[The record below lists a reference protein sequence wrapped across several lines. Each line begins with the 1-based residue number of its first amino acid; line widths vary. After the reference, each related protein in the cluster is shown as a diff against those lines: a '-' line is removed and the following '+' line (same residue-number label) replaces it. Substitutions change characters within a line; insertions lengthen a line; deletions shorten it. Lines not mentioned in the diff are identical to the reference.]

1 VDVKKMINGL
11 RDKGIMLWSE
21 GKVLKYKAPKDTI
34 TAEIRSSLK
43 RNKQDIIEFLNNNNQ
58 VAFERNNAGRYNKF
72 PLTDIQNSYVSGRNN
87 VYELGGVACH
97 GYLEVVFDEVLAG
110 KHLEAAWNRVIQKHD
125 MLRAVV
131 YDVGYQLV
139 QETVPYVNIAILDLR
154 GESENSQ
161 EKREMLR
168 DNLANKQ
175 YRLGEWPMCDV
186 AVCIEKEKSIVH
198 FSVDML
204 IADFLSMNIILNDLE
219 FFYRNPDA
227 AISYP
232 TLYRDIITYQNEL
245 KVTNSKER
253 QAAEAYWDNKL
264 SNIGEAPDLPVI
276 RKSAL
281 PEHTFTQK
289 KIFLDKDNWRKFCD
303 IAKVNSLTPSVIVMA
318 ALVEVVS
325 LWSSCDKF
333 SINTTFFNRPQIAKD
348 MNQVVGDFTDV
359 IISSMNLDFSVP
371 FLNRIRVIQ
380 NDLWNDLEHKA
391 VSGVEIL
398 RKLTKERKKNI
409 IMPIVFT
416 STAGIAGEDDTTV
429 RRRIEH
435 KISQTPQVYLD
446 CQISDEN
453 GGAKINWDIRDGVFK
468 EKIMN
473 DMFDG
478 FSSLILS
485 ICNESEHVLAERFP
499 IELSQKTSEI
509 RDSMN
514 NIKRG
519 FTPQMIEDGFL
530 RSLGT
535 YPNKTALITDN
546 GEFTY
551 KSFSRYVN
559 TIVDILKENGV
570 VSGDRVGINIDKNE
584 WQIAAVIATLLAK
597 GTYVP
602 IDVNQPYVRKEKIVN
617 AAGIKVLLSEDDDF
631 QSHNCTNINIH
642 NVSLSNKMMKL
653 FTPDTDYERPAYII
667 FTSGTTGEPKGV
679 IISHRAAM
687 NTILDVNE
695 RYPINE
701 SDVFLG
707 LANLSFDLS
716 VYDIFGCF
724 LAGGTLV
731 IPDSKKIKDPKYLYD
746 LIILNRISVWNSVPA
761 QMQMVA
767 GYLDTLDYQKKNTTL
782 RKVFL
787 SGDWIPTNLP
797 ARIHAM
803 FPNASVV
810 SMGGATEASIWSIYY
825 DINRSEVF
833 DKSVPYGKPM
843 ANQQF
848 YVLNGYM
855 EPCPDYVEGSL
866 YIAGEGLSLG
876 YLNDEALNAEKFGK
890 LPKTGE
896 RIYRTGDRGY
906 YREDG
911 NIIFRGREAGDE
923 QVKIHGHRIELEEIR
938 VALTEYPTIDSAAAL
953 TIGTPPDELRIHA
966 VVTPK
971 RKAIKENAA
980 TDLSEIEMLSSAGK
994 SYEASVDIDLLEKWT
1009 KQSERVV
1016 ISDIYN
1022 TFRRFGIFIEFHK
1035 PHHFTEIV
1043 QAMSIPSKLNKLTKR
1058 WLAVL
1063 VKEGI
1068 VRENCS
1074 TYELIDNDQIL
1085 DSISLWEEFYQIEDK
1100 FNYSKE
1106 FVDYLKTSSDLLP
1119 DMIQGKENP
1128 LNILFPKGDTEPA
1141 MAAYHDNKINQIQN
1155 GIACKEV
1162 VYLCKQSNKQNP
1174 GKPFRILEV
1183 GAGVGGT
1190 SIDLIPQLDGCNVEY
1205 YFTDLSAFFLNNAQ
1219 QNFGKYNW
1227 VKYGLFDINQDFA
1240 LQGYDSFSFDL
1251 ILCANVLHNA
1261 ADIHYVMENLRSLL
1275 NDNSTMI
1282 VLEETRISYMLLTSM
1297 EFKDGLTG
1305 FTDERAEDDE
1315 TFFTR
1320 TQWENNFKQHKG
1332 EIVFEFPSKG
1342 SKLDISGQTIY
1353 IARFPCE
1360 YEQLDKTRIQEF
1372 LFNTISSY
1380 MVPGNILV
1388 IPSMPLTDNKKV
1400 DMGKIR
1406 AYLEYSEKKS
1416 EMETDEKQMPET
1428 DLEYRIAEIW
1438 CRELKIESVGR
1449 KDNFYD
1455 IGGDSLLIAQ
1465 VVGKIVEE
1473 IEEAQDWEWSALL
1486 TEMMQTP
1493 TVKDVAA
1500 KITKFQNERDT
1511 FIDPSLIQ
1519 IKNSQVP
1526 NNESV
1531 AKVLFH
1537 AGTGTLSAYTD
1548 LLSYIVEDSKDNE
1561 SILGFSFG
1569 NEAEYIS
1576 METKDT
1582 FKLLGKKYGRI
1593 LKSMGYAKYILMG
1606 HCVGG
1611 VIALEAAEHLRE
1623 NGLVVSDVTL
1633 ISATIQMQKE
1643 MTHYAE
1649 LSDTVYKKALETSL
1663 DNELL
1668 LERTFA
1674 KLINANEYEAGYLT
1688 SDDDLE
1694 KCIEYL
1700 VKECNGIISTE
1711 ALCSL
1716 NGKYQAIGDNFTKLC
1731 QKPISERLNNLYAT
1745 IENSESNLM
1754 EHERKMLNTLFNIF
1768 SQNFGCVASHQPRP
1782 YSGFVRLFS
1791 CEQQGGSFFREF
1803 FGENIQTW
1811 LPYLKGEYTCDTIVG
1826 QHFDCIAEP
1835 NLKKNIDKILDFN
1848 YCIIA
1853 NKKENI

>member
-1 VDVKKMINGL
+1 MDVKKVINEL
-11 RDKGIMLWSE
+11 RVKGIVLWSE
-21 GKVLKYKAPKDTI
+21 GKTLKYKAPKNTI
-34 TAEIRSSLK
+34 TVEIRNVLK
-43 RNKQDIIEFLNNNNQ
+43 SNKQNIIEYLNNNNQ
-58 VAFERNNAGRYNKF
+58 VAFDRNNAGRNNRF
-72 PLTDIQNSYVSGRNN
+72 PLTDIQNSYVIGRNN
-87 VYELGGVACH
+87 IYELGGVACH
-97 GYLEVVFDEVLAG
+97 GYLEVVFDEVLDV
-110 KHLEAAWNRVIQKHD
+110 KYLEAAWNKVIQKHD

-139 QETVPYVNIAILDLR
+139 QETVPYVSITAVDLR
-154 GESENSQ
+154 EGSEESQ
-161 EKREMLR
+161 KKRKKLR
-168 DNLANKQ
+168 DSLANKQ

-219 FFYRNPDA
+219 FFYQNPDA

-245 KVTNSKER
+245 KVTNPKAR
-253 QAAEAYWDNKL
+253 LAAEAYWDEKL
-264 SNIGEAPDLPVI
+264 PCISEAPELPVI
-276 RKSAL
+276 KKSGLA
-281 PEHTFTQK
+281 EHTFTQK
-289 KIFLDKDNWRKFCD
+289 RIFLEKDNWRKFCD
-303 IAKVNSLTPSVIVMA
+303 IAKENSLTPSVIVMA
-318 ALVEVVS
+318 ALAEVVS

-333 SINTTFFNRPQIAKD
+333 SINTTFFNRPQIAED
-348 MNQVVGDFTDV
+348 INQIVGDFTDV
-359 IISSMNLDFSVP
+359 IISSINLNFGVP

-380 NDLWNDLEHKA
+380 NDLWEDLEHRA
-391 VSGVEIL
+391 VPGVEIL

-409 IMPIVFT
+409 IIPVVFT
-416 STAGIAGEDDTTV
+416 STVGIASEDDATV
-429 RRRIEH
+429 RRKIEY

-453 GGAKINWDIRDGVFK
+453 NGVKINWDIRDGVFG
-468 EKIMN
+468 EKIIN
-473 DMFDG
+473 DMFDS
-478 FSSLILS
+478 FSDLVLS
-485 ICNESEHVLAERFP
+485 VCNEPERVLTERFP
-499 IELSQKTSEI
+499 IAPLQKTSEV
-509 RDSMN
+509 RGGMN
-514 NIKRG
+514 NTKRN
-519 FTPQMIEDGFL
+519 FIPQMMEEGFL
-530 RSLGT
+530 HSLCT

-551 KSFSRYVN
+551 KSFSRYVR
-559 TIVDILKENGV
+559 TIADILKESGV
-570 VSGDRVGINIDKNE
+570 MPGDRVGINIDKNE
-584 WQIAAVIATLLAK
+584 WQIAAVLAVLFAK
-597 GTYVP
+597 GIYVP

-617 AAGIKVLLSEDDDF
+617 AAGIRVLLSEDDEF
-631 QSHNCTNINIH
+631 QPYNCININI
-642 NVSLSNKMMKL
+642 NTISLSNEMSGT
-653 FTPDTDYERPAYII
+653 FTPDDDYDRPAYII

-695 RYPINE
+695 RYHIDE
-701 SDVFLG
+701 SDVFMG

-716 VYDIFGCF
+716 VYDVFGCF

-731 IPDSKKIKDPKYLYD
+731 IPDSKNIKDPKYLYD
-746 LIILNRISVWNSVPA
+746 LIIRNRISVWNSVPA

-767 GYLDTLDYQKKNTTL
+767 GCLDTLDYMKKNTTMS
-782 RKVFL
+782 KVFL
-787 SGDWIPTNLP
+787 SGDWIPTPLP
-797 ARIHAM
+797 ARIHVM

-825 DINRSEVF
+825 DINRDEMF
-833 DKSVPYGKPM
+833 NKSVPYGRPM

-848 YVLNGYM
+848 YVLNEHM
-855 EPCPDYVEGSL
+855 CHCPDYVEGNL

-876 YLNDEALNAEKFGK
+876 YLNDDALNAEKYSK

-896 RIYRTGDRGY
+896 RIYRTGDRGC

-911 NIIFRGREAGDE
+911 NIIFRGREAGDR
-923 QVKIHGHRIELEEIR
+923 QVKIHGHRIELDEINA
-938 VALTEYPTIDSAAAL
+938 ALTEYPAIDSAIAL
-953 TIGTPPDELRIHA
+953 TIGTPPDELKIGA

-971 RKAIKENAA
+971 RKTIKENAA
-980 TDLSEIEMLSSAGK
+980 ADLTELEMLSSAGK
-994 SYEASVDIDLLEKWT
+994 FYEAGVDGDLLEKWT
-1009 KQSERVV
+1009 KQSERIVV
-1016 ISDIYN
+1016 RDIYK
-1022 TFRRFGIFIEFHK
+1022 TFRWFGIFVEPNK
-1035 PHHFTEIV
+1035 SYHFTEIV
-1043 QAMSIPSKLNKLTKR
+1043 QAMSIPAKLHKLTKQ

-1063 VKEGI
+1063 VKERI
-1068 VRENCS
+1068 IRERLFL
-1074 TYELIDNDQIL
+1074 YELIDDNHNL
-1085 DSISLWEEFYQIEDK
+1085 DSITLWEEFYQIEDE

-1106 FVDYLKTSSDLLP
+1106 FVDYLKMSSDLLP

-1128 LNILFPKGDTEPA
+1128 LNILFPKGDVEPA

-1174 GKPFRILEV
+1174 DKLFRILEV

-1205 YFTDLSAFFLNNAQ
+1205 YFTDLSTFFLNNAQ
-1219 QNFGKYNW
+1219 QNFGNYSW
-1227 VKYGLFDINQDFA
+1227 VKYGLFDINQDFV
-1240 LQGYDSFSFDL
+1240 LQGFDSFSFDL

-1261 ADIHYVMENLRSLL
+1261 KDIHYVMDNLRSLL
-1275 NDNSTMI
+1275 IGNGTII
-1282 VLEETRISYMLLTSM
+1282 VLEETRLSYMLLTSM

-1305 FTDERAEDDE
+1305 FTDERMENNE

-1332 EIVFEFPSKG
+1332 EIIFEFPNKD

-1353 IARFPCE
+1353 ISRFPCE
-1360 YEQLDKTRIQEF
+1360 YEQLDKIRIQEF
-1372 LFNTISSY
+1372 LFDTLSSY

-1388 IPSMPLTDNKKV
+1388 LPSMPLTDNKKV
-1400 DMGKIR
+1400 DVEKIR
-1406 AYLEYSEKKS
+1406 AYLECSEKKS
-1416 EMETDEKQMPET
+1416 EMAADEKQMPDT
-1428 DLEYRIAEIW
+1428 DLEKRIAKIW
-1438 CRELKIESVGR
+1438 SHELKIESVGR
-1449 KDNFYD
+1449 DDNFYN

-1493 TVKDVAA
+1493 TVKDIAA
-1500 KITKFQNERDT
+1500 KILKFQNERDT

-1519 IKNSQVP
+1519 IKNSQAP
-1526 NNESV
+1526 NNESI

-1548 LLSYIVEDSKDNE
+1548 LLSYIVEDSKDDE

-1593 LKSMGYAKYILMG
+1593 LKNMGYAKYILMG

-1611 VIALEAAEHLRE
+1611 VIALEAAELLRE
-1623 NGLVVSDVTL
+1623 NGLTVSDVTL

-1649 LSDTVYKKALETSL
+1649 LSDSTYEMALETSL

-1674 KLINANEYEAGYLT
+1674 RLINANEYEAGYIT

-1700 VKECNGIISTE
+1700 VKERNGVISAE

-1716 NGKYQAIGDNFTKLC
+1716 DGKYQDIGDNFKKLC
-1731 QKPISERLNNLYAT
+1731 QKPISERLNDLYAT
-1745 IENSESNLM
+1745 IEGSESNLL

-1782 YSGFVRLFS
+1782 YTGFVRLFS

-1803 FGENIQTW
+1803 FGENIETW
-1811 LPYLKGEYTCDTIVG
+1811 IPYLKGKYTYDTIAG

-1835 NLKKNIDKILDFN
+1835 NLKKNIERILNFN
-1848 YCIIA
+1848 Y
-1853 NKKENI
+1853 